1 MVKVNNYHN
10 TARQI
15 STLAVILLLAL
26 SCFPEPANAQA
37 RKSRTALLLTPS
49 SKAVVQA
56 RQYVRALMEKY
67 HLPGFSAAVAVDGK
81 IVWSEAF
88 GEADLESHVPVR
100 TTTKFRL
107 GSVSKLLT
115 AAAVAR
121 LYEDGR
127 LDLDA
132 PVQRYIP
139 YFPQKQYPITPRQL
153 AGHMAGIRH
162 YRDSDPFYSGKYYK
176 NVREGLEIFQNDPLL
191 FEPETK
197 YEYSSYGYNLLSAV
211 VEGASGQDFLSYM
224 NDHVFAPLQ
233 MNHTVADRNDLIVE
247 GRTRFYYFGEK
258 DGQFHNA
265 PYVDNS
271 YKWASGG
278 FLTTAEDLA
287 RFGSA
292 HLKPGFF
299 KSATLNLLLTP
310 QRLKSGK
317 EAGTNSFSVGFG
329 WRIAKDAK
337 SNRIFHHGGA
347 IEGGRAFLFINEKS
361 KVVVALLANNVGNFA
376 ETEAGEI
383 ASMFIKP

>member
-1 MVKVNNYHN
+1 VKVTNHRN
-10 TARQI
+10 TPRQI
-15 STLAVILLLAL
+15 SALAVTLLGILLVL
-26 SCFPEPANAQA
+26 SFLPGRANAQA
-37 RKSRTALLLTPS
+37 SNKTDA
-49 SKAVVQA
+49 QA
-56 RQYVRALMEKY
+56 GKYVRALMGKY

-88 GEADLESHVPVR
+88 GEADLESHVAVH

-132 PVQRYIP
+132 PVQRYVP
-139 YFPQKQYPITPRQL
+139 YFPQKQFPITPRQL

-162 YRDSDPFYSGKYYK
+162 YRDSDPLYSGKYYK

-299 KSATLNLLLTP
+299 KSETLNLLLTP

-317 EAGTNSFSVGFG
+317 EAGTNSLSVGFG

-337 SNRIFHHGGA
+337 GNRIFHHGGA

-361 KVVVALLANNVGNFA
+361 KVVVALLSNNLGNFA

>member
-1 MVKVNNYHN
+1 MVKVNNYRN

-15 STLAVILLLAL
+15 STLAVTLLLAL

-37 RKSRTALLLTPS
+37 GKSRTALLLTPS
-49 SKAVVQA
+49 SEAVVQA

-67 HLPGFSAAVAVDGK
+67 HLPGFSATVAVDGK

-88 GEADLESHVPVR
+88 GEADLENHVPVR

-132 PVQRYIP
+132 PVQRYVP

-153 AGHMAGIRH
+153 AGHMSGIRH

-176 NVREGLEIFQNDPLL
+176 TVREGLEIFQNDPLL

-247 GRTRFYYFGEK
+247 ERTRFYYFGEK

-292 HLKPGFF
+292 HLKAGFF
-299 KSATLNLLLTP
+299 KRETLNLLLTP
-310 QRLKSGK
+310 QRLKTGK